1 MASDYMGDLSAIMKT
16 PTSSKVAT
24 ESTNKK
30 AGSDLDMTDFLTLM
44 VAGFKNQDMENPAST
59 TDMMNQLVQM
69 SVVTAIN
76 NINSLISDSTV
87 MTYAASLVGKT
98 VTVGKVVPGQKGV
111 QEIEGVVT
119 GTGTLNGKQIIF
131 LGEDSYYLTDIM
143 AVGKLP
149 EKKEDIDPD
158 GTTTGSA
165 TGNTGSG
172 GSTEGTEGTGSTG
185 GTEGSGSESGSDA
198 PDTGLKPDGTP
209 NIPSSI

>member
-1 MASDYMGDLSAIMKT
+1 MANDYMGDLSAIMKT
-16 PTSSKVAT
+16 PTAT
-24 ESTNKK
+24 KTADKSTNKK

-59 TDMMNQLVQM
+59 SDMMNQLVQM

-76 NINSLISDSTV
+76 NMNSLVSESTV

-98 VTVGKVVPGQKGV
+98 VTVGKYVAGQKGL
-111 QEIEGVVT
+111 QEVEGVVT
-119 GTGTLNGKQIIF
+119 GTGTLNGKQVIF

-158 GTTTGSA
+158 GSTT
-165 TGNTGSG
+165 G
-172 GSTEGTEGTGSTG
+172 GSTEKPEGSG
-185 GTEGSGSESGSDA
+185 GTEGSGSTGGTGS
-198 PDTGLKPDGTP
+198 TGGDNGVKPNGEM

>member
-1 MASDYMGDLSAIMKT
+1 MANDYMGDLSAIMKT
-16 PTSSKVAT
+16 PTAT
-24 ESTNKK
+24 KTADKSTNKK

-59 TDMMNQLVQM
+59 SDMMNQLVQM

-76 NINSLISDSTV
+76 NMNSLVSESTV

-98 VTVGKVVPGQKGV
+98 VTVGKYVAGQKGL

-119 GTGTLNGKQIIF
+119 GTGTLNGKQVIF

-158 GTTTGSA
+158 GSTT
-165 TGNTGSG
+165 G
-172 GSTEGTEGTGSTG
+172 GSTEKPEGSG
-185 GTEGSGSESGSDA
+185 GTEGSGSTGGTGS
-198 PDTGLKPDGTP
+198 TGGDNGVKPNGEM

>member
-1 MASDYMGDLSAIMKT
+1 MANDYMGDLSAIMKT
-16 PTSSKVAT
+16 PTAT
-24 ESTNKK
+24 KTADKSTNKK

-59 TDMMNQLVQM
+59 SDMMNQLVQM

-76 NINSLISDSTV
+76 NMNSLVSESTV

-98 VTVGKVVPGQKGV
+98 VTVGKYVAGQKGL

-119 GTGTLNGKQIIF
+119 GTGTLNGKQVIF

-158 GTTTGSA
+158 GSTT
-165 TGNTGSG
+165 G
-172 GSTEGTEGTGSTG
+172 GSTEKPEGSGSTSGSGSTGGTGSTG
-185 GTEGSGSESGSDA
+185 GDNGV
-198 PDTGLKPDGTP
+198 KPNGEM

>member
-1 MASDYMGDLSAIMKT
+1 MASDYMGDLSSVLGT
-16 PTSSKVAT
+16 TTSNKVAT
-24 ESTNKK
+24 QSTNKK

-98 VTVGKVVPGQKGV
+98 VTVGKIVPGVKGV
-111 QEIEGVVT
+111 QEIQGEVT
-119 GTGTLNGKQIIF
+119 GTGTLNGKQVIF

-143 AVGKLP
+143 AMGKLP

-158 GTTTGSA
+158 GTTTEGTGGS
-165 TGNTGSG
+165 TDNS
-172 GSTEGTEGTGSTG
+172 GSTEGAGSAG
-185 GTEGSGSESGSDA
+185 GTEGSGSSTGSGS
-198 PDTGLKPDGTP
+198 TGEDDGLNPDGTP

>member
-1 MASDYMGDLSAIMKT
+1 MASDYMGDLSSVLGT
-16 PTSSKVAT
+16 TTSNKVAT
-24 ESTNKK
+24 QSTNKK

-98 VTVGKVVPGQKGV
+98 VTVGKIVPGVKGV
-111 QEIEGVVT
+111 QEIQGEVT
-119 GTGTLNGKQIIF
+119 GTGTLNGKQVIF

-143 AVGKLP
+143 AIGKLP

-158 GTTTGSA
+158 GTTTEGTGGS
-165 TGNTGSG
+165 TDNS
-172 GSTEGTEGTGSTG
+172 GSTEGAGSAG
-185 GTEGSGSESGSDA
+185 GTEGSGSSTGSGS
-198 PDTGLKPDGTP
+198 TGEDDGLNPDGTP